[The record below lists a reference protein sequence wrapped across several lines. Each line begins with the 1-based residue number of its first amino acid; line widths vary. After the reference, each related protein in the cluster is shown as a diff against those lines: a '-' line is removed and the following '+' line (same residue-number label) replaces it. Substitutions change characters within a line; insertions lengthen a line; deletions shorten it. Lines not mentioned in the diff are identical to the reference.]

1 MLHPSRRFSHR
12 RLRMPGST
20 FAFTMARYLLL
31 RRLVSL
37 LLVVLVLTGLRP
49 TATRAQSA
57 SIAPVR
63 GEVTE
68 AGKATPLPGAL
79 LRWLYDADNATMP
92 VITTTSD
99 AAGHFTLVRP
109 ARAASRLV
117 VQALGYRA
125 DTLAVPASGAPYL
138 RAALRPGQE
147 LGEVTVTARGPA
159 YSSLTPANVQVISNR
174 DLTKSACCNLAES
187 FETNASVEVT
197 TSDAVSG
204 AKQIQLLGLDGSYS
218 LLTVDNQPALR
229 GLAAPYRL
237 GYLAGPWIENIEIIK
252 GMGSVVN
259 GYEAISGQVNVKL
272 KEPDKTDQLLFNMY
286 GNDLGKFDVN
296 LNASARI
303 SPKWSTLLLLHTDHL
318 GNRVDRNR
326 DSFLDLPLATQ
337 FNAFNKWKYLSGRGV
352 VSEVGLGALRETRQ
366 GGQVDFRGASEASFL
381 EHYGTTQA
389 TTRYTGY
396 AKTSYTWPTRP
407 FQSLGLL
414 LSGTDHDFASRYSFG
429 YDSYQAGHD
438 PSMPHSLVTNRT
450 SRSYDG
456 SQRTGLGTLLFQS
469 VIGNTAHVYR
479 AGLSF
484 LYDDYRE
491 RLTTGRTYLFDA
503 PSDRY
508 ARRELVPGAFAEYTY
523 QNSRNL
529 TVVAGLRADRH
540 NLYGWQTTPRLNV
553 KYDAAK
559 NTVLRVAAG
568 RGFRVANPIAD
579 NAAMLASAREFS
591 IGRNLRPE
599 RAWNVGGSATQYF
612 TALGHPA
619 TFVVDYY
626 HTEFDNQVVANPYSA
641 PSFLIID
648 NLEPGGRSFA
658 RSLQGEL
665 QMEPLKGLQV
675 KGAYKYLD
683 VRTTYEGT
691 LLPKPLTP
699 THRAFVNLGYASAFD
714 KWRGDFTVQWFGQR
728 PLAHISSS
736 HAHGTAQAYDPELA
750 PRYALLNAQ
759 LTRGFKRL
767 DVYAGVENLTNYR
780 QPNPIESAANP
791 FGPTFDAAMTWGP
804 VYGRLTYAG
813 LRYRIE

>member
-1 MLHPSRRFSHR
+1 MKLICG
-12 RLRMPGST
+12 RLPLL
-20 FAFTMARYLLL
+20 AFLALLL
-31 RRLVSL
+31 ELQPSQ
-37 LLVVLVLTGLRP
+37 
-49 TATRAQSA
+49 AMAQSA
-57 SIAPVR
+57 TNAPVR

-79 LRWLYDADNATMP
+79 LRWLLDTADANAP
-92 VITTTSD
+92 FITTISD
-99 AAGHFTLVRP
+99 AAGHFTLARP

-125 DTLAVPASGAPYL
+125 DTLAVPATGAPYL

-147 LGEVTVTARGPA
+147 LGEVTVTARAPA
-159 YSSLTPANVQVISNR
+159 YSALTPANVQVISAR

-229 GLAAPYRL
+229 GLATPYRL
-237 GYLAGPWIENIEIIK
+237 GYLAGPWIESIEIIK
-252 GMGSVVN
+252 GTGSVVN

-272 KEPDKTDQLLFNMY
+272 KEPEKTDQLLFNLY
-286 GNDLGKFDVN
+286 GNDLGKFGVN

-303 SPKWSTLLLLHTDHL
+303 NSKWSTVLLLHSDHL
-318 GNRVDRNR
+318 ANRVDRNK
-326 DSFLDLPLATQ
+326 DGFLDLPLATQ
-337 FNAFNKWKYLSGRGV
+337 FNAFNKWKYISGHGL
-352 VSEVGLGALRETRQ
+352 VSEVGLGALHETRQ
-366 GGQVDFRGASEASFL
+366 GGQVDFRVTDNGAYL
-381 EHYGTTQA
+381 QHYGTTQA

-414 LSGTDHDFASRYSFG
+414 LSGTDHDFTSTYSYGYNVVDSTGLRTQRTARRYNG
-429 YDSYQAGHD
+429 
-438 PSMPHSLVTNRT
+438 T
-450 SRSYDG
+450 
-456 SQRTGLGTLLFQS
+456 QRTGLATLLFQS
-469 VIGNTAHVYR
+469 VIGNTAHGYR
-479 AGLSF
+479 TGLSF
-484 LYDDYRE
+484 LYDDYQELLSDGRAYSLDTPTDAYTRE
-491 RLTTGRTYLFDA
+491 HRT
-503 PSDRY
+503 
-508 ARRELVPGAFAEYTY
+508 RRELVPGAFAEYTY

-540 NLYGWQTTPRLNV
+540 NLYGWQVTPRLNL

-559 NTVLRVAAG
+559 NTVLRLAAG
-568 RGFRVANPIAD
+568 QGFRVANPIAD
-579 NAAMLASAREFS
+579 NAAMLASARAFV
-591 IGRNLRPE
+591 IGTNLQPE
-599 RAWNVGGSATQYF
+599 RAWNAGGSATQYF
-612 TALGHPA
+612 TVLSRQA
-619 TFVVDYY
+619 TFVLDYY
-626 HTEFDNQVVANPYSA
+626 YTKFENQVVADVYTSPN
-641 PSFLIID
+641 LIEIR
-648 NLEPGGRSFA
+648 NLGPNGRSYA

-665 QMEPLKGLQV
+665 QVEPLKGLQV

-683 VRTTYEGT
+683 VRTTYDGV

-699 THRAFVNLGYASAFD
+699 AHRAFVNLGYASAFD

-728 PLAHISSS
+728 PLAHISST
-736 HAHGTAQAYDPELA
+736 HAHGTGEAYTPETA

-759 LTRGFKRL
+759 ITRAFKRL
-767 DVYAGVENLTNYR
+767 EVYAGVENLTNYR
-780 QPNPIESAANP
+780 QPNPIEGAANP
-791 FGPTFDAAMTWGP
+791 FGPVFDAAMVWGP

>member
-1 MLHPSRRFSHR
+1 
-12 RLRMPGST
+12 MP
-20 FAFTMARYLLL
+20 APEA
-31 RRLVSL
+31 
-37 LLVVLVLTGLRP
+37 
-49 TATRAQSA
+49 RAQA
-57 SIAPVR
+57 IAPVR

-68 AGKATPLPGAL
+68 AGKGTPLPGAV
-79 LRWLYDADNATMP
+79 LRWLFDADAANAP

-99 AAGHFTLVRP
+99 EAGRFTLPRP

-125 DTLAVPASGAPYL
+125 DTLAVPTTGAPYL

-147 LGEVTVTARGPA
+147 LGEVTVTDRAPA
-159 YSSLTPANVQVISNR
+159 YSSLTPANVQMISSR

-252 GMGSVVN
+252 GTGSVVN

-272 KEPDKTDQLLFNMY
+272 KEPEKTDQLLFNIY

-296 LNASARI
+296 LNTSARLNA
-303 SPKWSTLLLLHTDHL
+303 KWSTVLLLHTDHL
-318 GNRVDRNR
+318 GNRVDRNK
-326 DSFLDLPLATQ
+326 DGFLDLPLATQ
-337 FNAFNKWKYLSGRGV
+337 FNAFNKWKYISGKGL

-366 GGQVDFRGASEASFL
+366 GGQLDFRDTGAEAFTRN
-381 EHYGTTQA
+381 YGTTQA

-396 AKTSYTWPTRP
+396 AKTSYTWPSRP

-414 LSGTDHDFASRYSFG
+414 LTGTNHDFTSRYSYGYQTLHTDHD
-429 YDSYQAGHD
+429 
-438 PSMPHSLVTNRT
+438 PSLPFYFVSNPS

-456 SQRTGLGTLLFQS
+456 TQRTGQATLLFQS
-469 VIGNTAHVYR
+469 ALGNTSHVYR
-479 AGLSF
+479 TGLSF
-484 LYDDYRE
+484 LYDNYDE
-491 RLTTGRTYLFDA
+491 RLTAGRSYLTETPTDVEA
-503 PSDRY
+503 REHRT
-508 ARRELVPGAFAEYTY
+508 RRELVPGAFAEYTY

-540 NLYGWQTTPRLNV
+540 NLYGWQVTPRLNL
-553 KYDAAK
+553 KYDVLK
-559 NTVLRVAAG
+559 NTVLRAAAG

-579 NAAMLASAREFS
+579 NAAMLASAREFV
-591 IGRNLRPE
+591 IGTNLRPE
-599 RAWNVGGSATQYF
+599 KAWNLGGSATQYF

-619 TFVVDYY
+619 TFILDYY
-626 HTEFDNQVVANPYSA
+626 HTEFQNQVVADMYTSPG
-641 PSFLIID
+641 LIAID
-648 NLEPGGRSFA
+648 NLQPGGRSFA
-658 RSLQGEL
+658 RSLQAEL
-665 QMEPLKGLQV
+665 QLEPLKGLQV

-683 VRTTYEGT
+683 VRTTYDNV

-699 THRAFVNLGYASAFD
+699 AHRAFLNLGYASAFD

-728 PLAHISSS
+728 PVAHISST
-736 HAHGTAQAYDPELA
+736 HAHGTAQEYRPETT

-759 LTRGFKRL
+759 LTRGFKRFDL
-767 DVYAGVENLTNYR
+767 YAGVENLTNYR
-780 QPNPIESAANP
+780 QPNPIEGAANP
-791 FGPTFDAAMTWGP
+791 FGPTFDAAMVWGP

-813 LRYRIE
+813 LRFRIE

>member
-1 MLHPSRRFSHR
+1 MKPIRGIVPPLA
-12 RLRMPGST
+12 LVAGIAAGLVPG
-20 FAFTMARYLLL
+20 
-31 RRLVSL
+31 
-37 LLVVLVLTGLRP
+37 
-49 TATRAQSA
+49 ATQAQT
-57 SIAPVR
+57 IAPVR

-68 AGKATPLPGAL
+68 AGKGTPLPGAV
-79 LRWLYDADNATMP
+79 LRWLFDAEDANAP

-99 AAGHFTLVRP
+99 AGGHFTLPRP

-125 DTLAVPASGAPYL
+125 DTLAVPATGAPYL

-147 LGEVTVTARGPA
+147 LGEVTVTDRAPA
-159 YSSLTPANVQVISNR
+159 YSSLTPAHTQVISSR

-237 GYLAGPWIENIEIIK
+237 GYLAGPWIDNIEIIK
-252 GMGSVVN
+252 GTGSVVN
-259 GYEAISGQVNVKL
+259 GYEAISGQINVKL
-272 KEPDKTDQLLFNMY
+272 KEPEKTDQLLFNAY
-286 GNDLGKFDVN
+286 ANDLGKFDVN
-296 LNASARI
+296 LNTSARLNA
-303 SPKWSTLLLLHTDHL
+303 KWSTVLLLHTDHL
-318 GNRVDRNR
+318 GNRVDRNK
-326 DSFLDLPLATQ
+326 DGFLDLPLATQ
-337 FNAFNKWKYLSGRGV
+337 FNAFNKWKYLSGKGW

-366 GGQVDFRGASEASFL
+366 GGQLDFRDTGAEAFTQS
-381 EHYGTTQA
+381 YGTTQA

-396 AKTSYTWPTRP
+396 AKTSYTWPSRP

-414 LSGTDHDFASRYSFG
+414 LTGTDHDFTSRYSYG
-429 YDSYQAGHD
+429 YQTLHTDHD
-438 PSMPHSLVTNRT
+438 PSEPFYFVTNPS

-456 SQRTGLGTLLFQS
+456 RQRTGQATLLFQS
-469 VIGNTAHVYR
+469 ALGNTAHVYR
-479 AGLSF
+479 TGLSF
-484 LYDDYRE
+484 LYDNYDE
-491 RLTTGRTYLFDA
+491 RLTAGR
-503 PSDRY
+503 RY
-508 ARRELVPGAFAEYTY
+508 VIETPADVEAREHRTRRELVPGAFAEYTY

-540 NLYGWQTTPRLNV
+540 NLYGWQVTPRLNL
-553 KYDAAK
+553 KYDVLK
-559 NTVLRVAAG
+559 NTVLRAAAG

-579 NAAMLASAREFS
+579 NAAVLASAREFV
-591 IGRNLRPE
+591 IAPNLQPE
-599 RAWNVGGSATQYF
+599 KAWNLGGSATQYF

-619 TFVVDYY
+619 TFVLDYY
-626 HTEFDNQVVANPYSA
+626 HTEFQNQVVADMYTA
-641 PSFLIID
+641 PSIITLD
-648 NLEPGGRSFA
+648 NLAPGARSFA
-658 RSLQGEL
+658 RSLQAEL
-665 QMEPLKGLQV
+665 QLEPLKGLQV

-683 VRTTYEGT
+683 VRTTYDNV

-699 THRAFVNLGYASAFD
+699 AHRAFLNMGYASAFD

-728 PLAHISSS
+728 PVAHITAA
-736 HAHGTAQAYDPELA
+736 HAHGAAQEYSPETT

-759 LTRGFKRL
+759 LTRAFKRL
-767 DVYAGVENLTNYR
+767 ELYAGVENLTNYR
-780 QPNPIESAANP
+780 QPNPIEGASNP
-791 FGPTFDAAMTWGP
+791 FGPTFDAAMVWGP

>member
-1 MLHPSRRFSHR
+1 MKPSRG
-12 RLRMPGST
+12 RLPLL
-20 FAFTMARYLLL
+20 AFLGLLL
-31 RRLVSL
+31 AEM
-37 LLVVLVLTGLRP
+37 RP
-49 TATRAQSA
+49 SQVHAQSA
-57 SIAPVR
+57 TIAPVR

-68 AGKATPLPGAL
+68 AGKATPLPGAV
-79 LRWLYDADNATMP
+79 LRWLWDVPNAATP
-92 VITTTSD
+92 ATTTISD
-99 AAGHFTLVRP
+99 GAGHFVLTRP

-125 DTLAVPASGAPYL
+125 DTVAVPVTGAPYL
-138 RAALRPGQE
+138 RVALQAGQE
-147 LGEVTVTARGPA
+147 LGEVTVTARGPT
-159 YSSLTPANVQVISNR
+159 YSALTPANVQVISAR

-252 GMGSVVN
+252 GTGSVVN

-272 KEPDKTDQLLFNMY
+272 KEPEKTDQLLLNAY
-286 GNDLGKFDVN
+286 ANDLGKFDVN
-296 LNASARI
+296 LNTSARLNA
-303 SPKWSTLLLLHTDHL
+303 KWSTVLLLHSDHL
-318 GNRVDRNR
+318 SNRVDRNK
-326 DSFLDLPLATQ
+326 DGFLDLPLATQ
-337 FNAFNKWKYLSGRGV
+337 FNAFNKWKYISGHGI

-366 GGQVDFRGASEASFL
+366 GGQVGFRDAGDAAFL
-381 EHYGTTQA
+381 QNYGTTQA

-414 LSGTDHDFASRYSFG
+414 LSGTDHDFISRYSYG
-429 YDSYQAGHD
+429 YETIGIDHD
-438 PSMPHSLVTNRT
+438 PSLPHATVSNRT
-450 SRSYDG
+450 MRRYDG
-456 SQRTGLGTLLFQS
+456 TQRTGLATLLFQS

-491 RLTTGRTYLFDA
+491 LLSDGRIYSSETAADVDA
-503 PSDRY
+503 REHRT
-508 ARRELVPGAFAEYTY
+508 RRELVPGAFAEYTY

-540 NLYGWQTTPRLNV
+540 NLYGWQVTPRLNV
-553 KYDAAK
+553 KYDVAK
-559 NTVLRVAAG
+559 NTVLRLAAG

-579 NAAMLASAREFS
+579 NAAVLASARQFV
-591 IGRNLRPE
+591 IGSNLRPE

-612 TALGHPA
+612 TMLGRPA
-619 TFVVDYY
+619 TFIVDYY
-626 HTEFDNQVVANPYSA
+626 HTEFQNQVVADMYTA
-641 PSFLIID
+641 PGYILLD
-648 NLEPGGRSFA
+648 NLLPGGRSYA

-665 QMEPLKGLQV
+665 QLEPLKGLQV
-675 KGAYKYLD
+675 KSAYKYLD
-683 VRTTYEGT
+683 VRTTYDNV

-699 THRAFVNLGYASAFD
+699 SHRAFVNLGYASAFD

-728 PLAHISSS
+728 PLAHITST
-736 HAHGTAQAYDPELA
+736 HAHGSGQEYTPESA

-767 DVYAGVENLTNYR
+767 DVYVGVENLTNYR
-780 QPNPIESAANP
+780 QPNPIDGAADP
-791 FGPTFDAAMTWGP
+791 FGPAFDAAMVWGP

>member
-1 MLHPSRRFSHR
+1 MKSICGHRPLLAML
-12 RLRMPGST
+12 
-20 FAFTMARYLLL
+20 A
-31 RRLVSL
+31 
-37 LLVVLVLTGLRP
+37 LLVAWVQPESAV
-49 TATRAQSA
+49 AQSA
-57 SIAPVR
+57 AIAPVR

-79 LRWLYDADNATMP
+79 LRWLFDGAEAEGP
-92 VITTTSD
+92 TTTTVTD
-99 AAGHFTLVRP
+99 AAGRFTLPRP

-117 VQALGYRA
+117 VQALGYQA
-125 DTLAVPASGAPYL
+125 DTLAVPATGAPYL
-138 RAALRPGQE
+138 RVALRAGQE
-147 LGEVTVTARGPA
+147 LGEVTVTARAPA
-159 YSSLTPANVQVISNR
+159 YSAITPANVQVISAR

-252 GMGSVVN
+252 GTGSVVN

-272 KEPDKTDQLLFNMY
+272 KEPEKTDQLLFNIY

-303 SPKWSTLLLLHTDHL
+303 NPKWSTVLLLHTDHL
-318 GNRVDRNR
+318 GNRVDRNG
-326 DSFLDLPLATQ
+326 DKFLDLPLATQ
-337 FNAFNKWKYLSGRGV
+337 FNAFNKWKYISGTGF

-366 GGQVDFRGASEASFL
+366 GGQINFRNTGDADAYL
-381 EHYGTTQA
+381 QHYGTTQA

-414 LSGTDHDFASRYSFG
+414 LSGTDHAFTSAYSPA
-429 YDSYQAGHD
+429 Y
-438 PSMPHSLVTNRT
+438 SLAPTTGPRT
-450 SRSYDG
+450 YDG
-456 SQRTGLGTLLFQS
+456 NQRTGLGTLLFQS
-469 VIGNTAHVYR
+469 VLGNTSHVYR

-491 RLTTGRTYLFDA
+491 VFRDGHRYPTETDA
-503 PSDRY
+503 DVY
-508 ARRELVPGAFAEYTY
+508 AREHRNRLELVPGAFAEYTY

-529 TVVAGLRADRH
+529 TVVAGLRTDRH
-540 NLYGWQTTPRLNV
+540 NLYGWQVTPRLNL

-559 NTVLRVAAG
+559 NTVLRLAAG

-579 NAAMLASAREFS
+579 NAAMLASARQFLIS
-591 IGRNLRPE
+591 DNLRPE
-599 RAWNVGGSATQYF
+599 RAWNIGGSATQYF
-612 TALGHPA
+612 TVLGRQA
-619 TFVVDYY
+619 TFVADYY
-626 HTEFDNQVVANPYSA
+626 HTEFDNQVVADMYTSA
-641 PSFLIID
+641 RYINIQ
-648 NLEPGGRSFA
+648 NLGPGGRSFA

-665 QMEPLKGLQV
+665 QLEPLKGLQV

-683 VRTTYEGT
+683 VRTTYDGV
-691 LLPKPLTP
+691 LLAKPLTP
-699 THRAFVNLGYASAFD
+699 THRAFVNLDYASAFD

-728 PLAHISSS
+728 PLAHITST
-736 HAHGTAQAYDPELA
+736 HAHGSGQEYTPELG
-750 PRYALLNAQ
+750 PRYGLLNAQ
-759 LTRGFKRL
+759 ITRAFKRL
-767 DVYAGVENLTNYR
+767 EVYAGVENLTNYR
-780 QPNPIESAANP
+780 QPNPIEGADNP
-791 FGPTFDAAMTWGP
+791 LGPNFDAAMVWGP